1 MTTVARDYIPD
12 RQTQSV
18 ARDDQGTTIPPHPV
32 GATGPGAEMPC
43 HELLADLIPPLEDKD
58 FQDLKRHIAAH
69 GQKDPVVVHAG
80 KILDGR
86 SVYRACRELGLDPR
100 TVPWDGQGSE
110 LEFILARNLHRR
122 HLSTNQRAMI
132 AAKVV
137 RCRKALAAGEAK
149 GTATGMPRANLPA
162 GRERDRAAEEW
173 NVSSRAVGDALVVA
187 QKGVPELQQM
197 VDEDAVKASAAA
209 KVARLPP
216 DEQRELVRQ
225 GPAAITEKGGQ
236 LRDTPPAE
244 GPGAEPPAPAG
255 AETCQAVEIKPRTK
269 PDVLARKLI
278 SALGPE
284 RAARLRDALDRALAK
299 MREQVTEHAGG

>member
-1 MTTVARDYIPD
+1 MTAVAPD
-12 RQTQSV
+12 NVSSRPAEEPGRNGRAPKT
-18 ARDDQGTTIPPHPV
+18 PPAA
-32 GATGPGAEMPC
+32 GASTALGPEMPC
-43 HELLADLIPPLEDKD
+43 HELLAEFIPTLGDEDYQK
-58 FQDLKRHIAAH
+58 LKRHIHAH

-225 GPAAITEKGGQ
+225 GPAAI
-236 LRDTPPAE
+236 
-244 GPGAEPPAPAG
+244 
-255 AETCQAVEIKPRTK
+255 
-269 PDVLARKLI
+269 
-278 SALGPE
+278 
-284 RAARLRDALDRALAK
+284 
-299 MREQVTEHAGG
+299 